1 MLSNASVSSVRREHF
16 SAKSPPSAGGLLLI
30 YVLLVF
36 SGLIPAQ
43 AFANPLQD
51 PATQAIEQQHR
62 AAERDA
68 KLRSLNEIIPDTRL
82 PVPAGKT
89 LPRLPEDESPCF
101 HIRAV
106 NFKGDDD
113 NQFAWLLKYL
123 NGTGAPDSPV
133 GRCVGAQGIQ
143 IVIARLQNAL
153 VAKGYIT
160 SRIVAEPQNL
170 QSGTLLLTL
179 LLGRIN
185 AIRWREGSDSRASLG
200 NTLSVQRGD
209 LLNLRDIEQALENF
223 KHIPS
228 AEVDLQIEPATEA
241 GYSDVLIQR
250 SQSFPLRLGLAADD
264 AGFSSTGKYQ
274 GSTTLSVDNAL
285 GLSDLFYVTLN
296 QDLGAN
302 HTAQGTRGYTVHY
315 SVPIGYWALGA
326 TISRNQYHQTVIGLS
341 QNYVYSGTSGQSEIK
356 LSRVLYRDGA
366 GKVTTN
372 LKAFQRRSNNFI
384 DDTEVLVQR
393 RVVGGWELDLAY
405 RGNFGTTVLDGSLAY
420 KRGTGAFGSIP
431 APEQA
436 FGEGTS
442 HMGLVIANTSL
453 SFPFAWASRQWMYS
467 GNWRSQWNRTPLSP
481 QDRFVVGGRYS
492 VRGFDGQN
500 SLSAERGWLLR
511 NEIFTSLGASG
522 TSLYFGLD
530 HAQLGGASTRQ
541 LAGTRLTGVVV
552 GLRGALKKLQFEFFV
567 GTPVRK
573 PSSFSTDPTTVGF
586 NLNLNF

>member
-1 MLSNASVSSVRREHF
+1 MT
-16 SAKSPPSAGGLLLI
+16 
-30 YVLLVF
+30 
-36 SGLIPAQ
+36 

-51 PATQAIEQQHR
+51 PATQAIEQQRR

-68 KLRSLNEIIPDTRL
+68 RLRLLNEMTPDTRL
-82 PVPAGKT
+82 PVPARQA
-89 LPRLPEDESPCF
+89 LPSLPKNESPCF
-101 HIRAV
+101 YIRAV
-106 NFKGDDD
+106 SFKGNDD
-113 NQFAWLLKYL
+113 NQFAWLYQHL
-123 NGTGAPDSPV
+123 NGEGVSDSPV

-153 VAKGYIT
+153 VAKGYVT

-179 LLGRIN
+179 LLGRIH
-185 AIRWREGSDSRASLG
+185 AIRWREGSDSRASLA

-209 LLNLRDIEQALENF
+209 LLNLRDLEQALENF

-228 AEVDLQIEPATEA
+228 ADVDLQIEPATEA
-241 GYSDVLIQR
+241 GFSDVLIKR
-250 SQSFPLRLGLAADD
+250 SQSLPLRLSFAADD
-264 AGFSSTGKYQ
+264 AGVASTGKYQ
-274 GSTTLSVDNAL
+274 GSATLSMDNAL

-302 HTAQGTRGYTVHY
+302 HTAQGTHGYTVHY
-315 SVPIGYWALGA
+315 SMPVGYWALGV
-326 TISRNQYHQTVIGLS
+326 TISRNQYHQTVVGLN
-341 QNYVYSGTSGQSEIK
+341 QNYLYSGTSGQSEIK
-356 LSRVLYRDGA
+356 LSRVLHRDGV
-366 GKVTTN
+366 GKVIAN

-393 RVVGGWELDLAY
+393 RIVGGWELGLAY
-405 RGNFGTTVLDGSLAY
+405 RGNVGATVLDGSLAY

-453 SFPFAWASRQWMYS
+453 SFPFGWASRQWMYS
-467 GNWRSQWNRTPLSP
+467 GNWRAQWNHTPLTP

-511 NEIFTSLGASG
+511 NEIFTSLSSSG
-522 TSLYFGLD
+522 TSVYFGLD
-530 HAQLGGASTRQ
+530 HAQLGGASVRQ
-541 LAGTRLTGVVV
+541 LPGAQLTGVVA
-552 GLRGALKKLQFEFFV
+552 GLRGSLKKLQFDLFV

-573 PSSFSTDPTTVGF
+573 PANFASDPTTVGF